1 MGVKVD
7 DLVLAYHGDV
17 IYDAKVLKI
26 DHGQGVIEQ
35 DAQAKPMKPTPA
47 TQYFVHYTGWNSKW
61 DEWVAV
67 NRVLEVTPANRQLQK
82 EAKIAAK
89 SKKSGAGGQKKKRIR
104 TGGIDPKEL
113 KKSPFKKLKRHVDND
128 TEELA
133 DENAAAATGKQVTI
147 QMPFALKKQ
156 LVEDWKQITQ
166 EPYKLVPLPRK
177 PSVSQVRE
185 CRDECLGT
193 SEELM
198 RMWMIR
204 S

>member
-89 SKKSGAGGQKKKRIR
+89 SKKSTGGQKKKRIR

-113 KKSPFKKLKRHVDND
+113 KKSPFKKLKRYVDND

-133 DENAAAATGKQVTI
+133 DENGSGIGAAPGKQVTI

-177 PSVSQVRE
+177 PSVSQVLSSE
-185 CRDECLGT
+185 TAMAGT
-193 SEELM
+193 ELV
-198 RMWMIR
+198 

>member
-35 DAQAKPMKPTPA
+35 DVQAKPMKPTPA

-89 SKKSGAGGQKKKRIR
+89 SKKSTSGQKKKRIR

-133 DENAAAATGKQVTI
+133 DENDGAATVKQVTI
-147 QMPFALKKQ
+147 QMPFALKKH

-177 PSVSQVRE
+177 PSVSQVRRGRE
-185 CRDECLGT
+185 TACCLGLV
-193 SEELM
+193 SSCAL
-198 RMWMIR
+198 WIR
-204 S
+204 F